1 MTLKEHAMT
10 VLNFVRDTLHK
21 RAAYAKT
28 KHELESMPLSTAQ
41 DLGLFRE
48 DAAQT
53 ATKAIY
59 G

>member
-1 MTLKEHAMT
+1 MT